1 MKPVA
6 RRPAAVALCLAL
18 LCAPL
23 AALADVDSVLKALR
37 STGLKTPD
45 PAPATTLDRAPDPR
59 TAFPGAAME
68 TEAPSGAAADSW
80 GDSTKRA
87 PRPTAP
93 HRTDI
98 PWFQPLIDAAPVGSV
113 LAVPPG
119 TYAGPVLIDKALTI
133 EGAGEVI
140 IHGGGSG
147 TVMVLQATGAT
158 LRGVHLTASGDSHD
172 SDDACLNVR
181 GKHNLIED
189 VRMDD
194 CLFGIDLK
202 QSDDNTVRRTSV
214 RSKPAALGVRGDGIR
229 LWSSHRNLIE
239 ANEVID
245 SRDVVAWYSND
256 NVFRDNI
263 GRRSRYSLHFMFANR
278 NLVEGNKYYD
288 NSVGI
293 YVMYGGYST
302 IRGNVISHASG
313 ATGMGVGMKEA
324 SDLIIED
331 NEIVYCAVGIG
342 SDISPFEP
350 GTKVVF
356 RNNRIA
362 YNGIGI
368 NFTSDI
374 GGTEVTANVFE
385 GNMSQIAVGGAGAAT
400 KSVWRGNYWDDYQG
414 FDRNHDR
421 TGDTAYELYAYTD
434 QLWMEQPYA
443 RFFRSAPMLEALDFL
458 ERLAPFTSPVLL
470 LRDEAPLFR
479 NPREE
484 TRT

>member
-1 MKPVA
+1 MNAWA
-6 RRPAAVALCLAL
+6 RCRRVVALGCAL
-18 LCAPL
+18 WWAPT
-23 AALADVDSVLKALR
+23 AALADVDSVLKALK
-37 STGLKTPD
+37 STGLKTGER
-45 PAPATTLDRAPDPR
+45 PAVTETESAPDPR
-59 TAFPGAAME
+59 LDFPGARMDTA
-68 TEAPSGAAADSW
+68 APSDAAADSW
-80 GDSTKRA
+80 GDSTRRA
-87 PRPTAP
+87 AKPSAP
-93 HRTDI
+93 NRTDI
-98 PWFQPLIDAAPVGSV
+98 PWFQTLIDAAPVGSV
-113 LAVPPG
+113 LTVPPG
-119 TYAGPVLIDKALTI
+119 EYAGPALIDKPLTI
-133 EGAGEVI
+133 DGAGQAV

-147 TVMVLQATGAT
+147 TVLVLQATGVT
-158 LRGVHLTASGDSHD
+158 LRGLRLTASGDSHD

-202 QSDDNTVRRTSV
+202 QSDDNTVRRTHIS
-214 RSKPAALGVRGDGIR
+214 SKPAPLGVRGDGIR
-229 LWSSHRNLIE
+229 LWYSHRNLVE
-239 ANEVID
+239 ANEVVD

-278 NLVEGNKYYD
+278 NLVEGNRYYD

-293 YVMYGGYST
+293 YVMYAGYST
-302 IRGNVISHASG
+302 IRNNVISHAAG

-324 SDLIIED
+324 SDVIVEN
-331 NEIVYCAVGIG
+331 NEIIYCAVGIG

-356 RNNRIA
+356 RDNRIA

-368 NFTSDI
+368 SFTSDI
-374 GGTEVTANVFE
+374 GGTEVTGNAFE

-414 FDRNHDR
+414 FDRDHNR
-421 TGDTAYELYAYTD
+421 TGDTPYELYAFAD

-443 RFFRSAPMLEALDFL
+443 RFFKNAPMLEALDFL
-458 ERLAPFTSPVLL
+458 ERLAPLTLPVLL
-470 LRDEAPLFR
+470 LRDEAPLFT
-479 NPREE
+479 NPRE